1 MQINIDGN
9 YSRAAEVL
17 QRGMN
22 LIQGTSLDEILDEL
36 SQEVQAAII
45 KHMMDKAESIIRE
58 EEEELEEERRE
69 REQQFT
75 GLAANHIAIERQQ
88 TPSRRWGKT
97 PAAGGG

>member
-58 EEEELEEERRE
+58 EEKEREEERRE
-69 REQQFT
+69 REQQFV
-75 GLAANHIAIERQQ
+75 GLATNQ
-88 TPSRRWGKT
+88 
-97 PAAGGG
+97 

>member
-36 SQEVQAAII
+36 SQEVQDAII
-45 KHMMDKAESIIRE
+45 KHMMDKANDLIRE
-58 EEEELEEERRE
+58 EEEEREEERRE
-69 REQQFT
+69 QEQQFI
-75 GLAANHIAIERQQ
+75 GLAANQ
-88 TPSRRWGKT
+88 
-97 PAAGGG
+97 

>member
-22 LIQGTSLDEILDEL
+22 LIQGTTLDEILDEL
-36 SQEVQAAII
+36 SQDVQAAII

-58 EEEELEEERRE
+58 EEEEREEERRE
-69 REQQFT
+69 QEQQFI
-75 GLAANHIAIERQQ
+75 GLAANQ
-88 TPSRRWGKT
+88 
-97 PAAGGG
+97 

>member
-22 LIQGTSLDEILDEL
+22 LIRGTTLDEIIDEL

-45 KHMMDKAESIIRE
+45 KHMMDKADSFIRE
-58 EEEELEEERRE
+58 EEEEREEERRE
-69 REQQFT
+69 QEQQFI
-75 GLAANHIAIERQQ
+75 GLAANQ
-88 TPSRRWGKT
+88 
-97 PAAGGG
+97 

>member
-17 QRGMN
+17 QRGIN
-22 LIQGTSLDEILDEL
+22 LIQCTTLDEILDEL

-58 EEEELEEERRE
+58 EEKEREEERRE
-69 REQQFT
+69 REQQFV
-75 GLAANHIAIERQQ
+75 GLATNQ
-88 TPSRRWGKT
+88 
-97 PAAGGG
+97 